1 MSGTQGSASSLLT
14 RRNFLKTGAIAAG
27 GIWAGSALGCAPK
40 QEGEGDTQQQL
51 TEEQIFNN
59 CCRPNC
65 FNCCMLN
72 VHVREGKVVKT
83 SAAEQP
89 IPEFKRICL
98 RGLDHVENVYHPD
111 RVLHPLRRAGE
122 RGEGKWEEI
131 SWDEAI
137 SEIADKFTQIRE
149 EFGDSAIVRC
159 SGSGNYGAINNAYT
173 NKFFNKINAST
184 MSSSLDMGNFYG
196 ISRVFG
202 MAGLW
207 PGNDPRD
214 LVNAKTIFLWGNNI
228 TDAQVQDWHFLADA
242 IEAGAY
248 VVCIDP
254 IFTQAAAKSHM
265 YVPIRPG
272 SDTVLEMSMMY
283 VMLEEGLQDDEFLMA
298 HTVAPFLVKDED
310 GKFLRMSDLGVEP
323 TEGPEDPTTGEPT
336 VVDPYAVWDQD
347 ANGAVELSAATN
359 PAMEGAFTANGIA
372 CHTAFTLL
380 KNEIMQYPPE
390 EATNLC
396 EVPADTIRELAR
408 LACDGPVTHRCGW
421 GAQAYDNGIHP
432 YHAGATMAALAGQ
445 LGFPGANYQTANWTY
460 FSAQN
465 AALDAVDT
473 ELTSPS
479 IPNMVMA
486 DVIAS
491 GEYAGTPITPKALW
505 VWVANPMCT
514 WVDTNSMRDDVFK
527 KLDFI
532 VTVDNMMTD
541 TAKWSDIVLPCA
553 HWFEY
558 EDIAVQG
565 NYYSLVHA
573 EKAIEPCGEA
583 KPDSEIMRML
593 ASKMGFGDDFYPSE
607 GDWLREYLNTDANNE
622 AGITYDNLCEQHAIR
637 YMPDPFLLWQEGN
650 FLTPSGR
657 VEFYVENPTAYG
669 FNGQTPNLER
679 EHLPHFFEPREAW
692 PTNEL
697 HNTYPFQLMSERP
710 RYRVHGQFAYNK
722 VLRELD
728 PEPTVKMNPA
738 DASARGFAD
747 GDHVECFNDHGH
759 AVAKLVL
766 SEAIR
771 PGTLVYPKSWQA
783 DQHLAGGWSEPL
795 SRACDPVAV
804 NQSFMDC
811 LVDVRLWEE
820 GADE

>member
-1 MSGTQGSASSLLT
+1 MSGAQSSAAGLLS
-14 RRNFLKTGAIAAG
+14 RRNFLKTGAVAAG
-27 GIWAGSALGCAPK
+27 GVWAGSMLGCAPK
-40 QEGEGDTQQQL
+40 QEGGGEPQQQV
-51 TEEQIFNN
+51 EEQVFNS

-65 FNCCMLN
+65 FNCCMLD

-98 RGLDHVENVYHPD
+98 RGLSHVQNVYHSD
-111 RVLHPLRRAGE
+111 RVLHPLRRVGE
-122 RGEGKWEEI
+122 RGAGEWEEI

-137 SEIADKFTQIRE
+137 SEIAEKFTKYRE
-149 EFGDSAIVRC
+149 EFGDSSIIRC

-173 NKFFNKINAST
+173 NKFFNQINAST

-228 TDAQVQDWHFLADA
+228 TDAQIHDWHFLADA
-242 IEAGAY
+242 KEAGAY
-248 VVCIDP
+248 IVCIDP
-254 IFTQAAAKSHM
+254 IFTQAAAKSDM
-265 YVPIRPG
+265 FVPIRPG
-272 SDTVLEMSMMY
+272 SDTALEMAMMY
-283 VMLEEGLQDDEFLMA
+283 VILEEGLQDDEFILS
-298 HTVAPFLVKDED
+298 HTVAPFLVKDGD

-323 TEGPEDPTTGEPT
+323 VEGDVDPATGEPT
-336 VVDPYAVWDQD
+336 VIDPYVVWDFN
-347 ANGAVELSAATN
+347 ANDGVELSQATS
-359 PAMEGAFTANGIA
+359 PAVEGEYTVNGIA

-390 EATNLC
+390 KATELC
-396 EVPADTIRELAR
+396 EVPVETIRELAR

-460 FSAQN
+460 FSAMN
-465 AALDAVDT
+465 PTLDAVET
-473 ELTSPS
+473 KVTSPS

-491 GEYAGTPITPKALW
+491 GEYAGAPITPKALW

-514 WVDTNSMRDDVFK
+514 WVDTNSLRDDVLK

-541 TAKWSDIVLPCA
+541 TARWSDIVLPCA

-558 EDIAVQG
+558 EDIVVQG
-565 NYYSLVHA
+565 NYYSLVHS
-573 EKAIEPCGEA
+573 EKVIEPLGEA
-583 KPDSEIMRML
+583 KPDSEIMKML
-593 ASKMGFGDDFYPSE
+593 ASKMGLGDDFFPNES
-607 GDWLREYLNTDANNE
+607 DWLREYLNTEANNE
-622 AGITYDNLCEQHAIR
+622 AGLTYDNLCEKNAIR
-637 YMPDPFLLWQEGN
+637 YMPDPFLLWQGGN

-657 VEFYVENPTAYG
+657 VEFYIENPTPYG
-669 FNGQTPNLER
+669 VTGKTPDLER
-679 EHLPHFFEPREAW
+679 ERLPHFFEPREAW

-697 HNTYPFQLMSERP
+697 HKTYPFVLMSERP
-710 RYRVHGQFAYNK
+710 RYRVHGQWAYNPI
-722 VLRELD
+722 LREID

-738 DASARGFAD
+738 DAKERGLSD
-747 GDHVECFNDHGH
+747 GDHVDCFNDHGH
-759 AVAKLVL
+759 AVARLVL

-771 PGTLVYPKSWQA
+771 TGTLVYPKSWQA

-795 SRACDPVAV
+795 SRECDPVAV

-811 LVDVRLWEE
+811 LVDVRLWE
-820 GADE
+820 GAGE

>member
-40 QEGEGDTQQQL
+40 QEGEGDVQQQL
-51 TEEQIFNN
+51 PEEQIFNN

-111 RVLHPLRRAGE
+111 RVLHPLKRAGE

-265 YVPIRPG
+265 YVPVRPG

-347 ANGAVELSAATN
+347 ANGAVELSTATN

-473 ELTSPS
+473 EQTSPS

-491 GEYAGTPITPKALW
+491 GQYAGTPITPKALW

-573 EKAIEPCGEA
+573 EKAVEPCGEA

-747 GDHVECFNDHGH
+747 GDYVECFNDHGH